1 MAYPTCA
8 CWSMRTYETRQFRA
22 SEQLLHDSSEEEAE
36 GPLIHRAYDRMF
48 GNQDGFPFIIGGA
61 PNPVT
66 HLHPNPIHIF
76 QLWQLY
82 IDNINPLLKITHIP
96 TVQPQVLQAASQL
109 DKAPSNIEALMFGIY
124 LMAITSLEDAD
135 VQTRFHAPKK
145 VLIGRYTAAVQ
156 QALINA
162 SFMRVNDSLVLQ
174 AFVLYLVRTHLGLS
188 RCNGRL
194 MSLTVRRALVHGPEA
209 SFLPHWY
216 CCEDR
221 GAHGTPS
228 RSRRS
233 WLAAV

>member
-1 MAYPTCA
+1 
-8 CWSMRTYETRQFRA
+8 
-22 SEQLLHDSSEEEAE
+22 
-36 GPLIHRAYDRMF
+36 MF

-76 QLWQLY
+76 QLWQIY

-96 TVQPQVLQAASQL
+96 TVQPQVLQAASQI
-109 DKAPSNIEALMFGIY
+109 DRAPNNIEALMFSIY

-135 VQTRFHAPKK
+135 VQTRFQAPKK

-174 AFVLYLVRTHLGLS
+174 SFVLYLVSLHEMTLDTAQISLFLTWFPVCGQVVHRSETSILS
-188 RCNGRL
+188 
-194 MSLTVRRALVHGPEA
+194 
-209 SFLPHWY
+209 HWH
-216 CCEDR
+216 CREN
-221 GAHGTPS
+221 S
-228 RSRRS
+228 
-233 WLAAV
+233 